1 MIPTASP
8 QVPSS
13 ATGVPFLYE
22 FYESI
27 TIYIGVDISENPVFM
42 RVLKTFIKIYG
53 YLKKL

>member
-22 FYESI
+22 FYEYI